1 MLTYAVRRT
10 LQAIPLLLLISIIL
24 FSILH
29 AMPGGGLAAYAGNPH
44 LTQADIDR
52 LRHNLGLDQP
62 IYIQYFKWLGK
73 VLTGDLGWSN
83 MNSTPVTEA
92 FLERFPATLELM
104 VTSFLVSLAIG
115 LTLGILAALRPYS
128 PLDYFVTTF
137 AFFGQSMPSFF
148 FALILMYLFAVKGI
162 HFQAFGYA
170 LDIPNLPSSGDGSDE
185 GGGIVDRIRH
195 LILPVSV
202 LALLQVAT
210 WSRFTRASMQEVLHT
225 DYMRTA
231 AAKGLPFMTI
241 LLKHG
246 LKNGLMP
253 VITVVALTIPFLVGG
268 AIVTES
274 IFAWPGMGRL
284 FITALFQ
291 QDFSLLMGYLVI
303 ISVLVVL
310 FNLLAD
316 LAYGWLDPRVKYD

>member
-1 MLTYAVRRT
+1 MLTYAIRRS
-10 LQAIPLLLLISIIL
+10 LQAIPLLLLISMVL
-24 FSILH
+24 FAILH

-44 LTQADIDR
+44 LTAADIAR
-52 LRHNLGLDQP
+52 LQHNLGLDRP
-62 IYIQYFKWLGK
+62 VWVQYLNWLGK
-73 VLTGDLGWSN
+73 VLHGDWGWSN
-83 MNSTPVTEA
+83 LNSTTVIEA
-92 FLERFPATLELM
+92 FAERLPATLTLM
-104 VTSFLVSLAIG
+104 VTSFVISLFIG
-115 LTLGILAALRPYS
+115 LTLGILAAIRPYS
-128 PLDYFVTTF
+128 TLDYFVTTF

-148 FALILMYLFAVKGI
+148 FALILQLLFCVHGI
-162 HFQAFGYA
+162 HLQAFGYA
-170 LDIPNLPSSGDGSDE
+170 LNIQLPSAGMTSTDGGD
-185 GGGIVDRIRH
+185 ILDRISH
-195 LILPVSV
+195 LILPVTV
-202 LALLQVAT
+202 LTLLQVAT

-253 VITVVALTIPFLVGG
+253 VVTVIALTIPFLIGG
-268 AIVTES
+268 AIVTEQ

-284 FITALFQ
+284 FITALGQ
-291 QDFSLLMGYLVI
+291 QDFGLLMGYLVI
-303 ISVLVVL
+303 ISILVVL

>member
-1 MLTYAVRRT
+1 MFTYAVRRT

-44 LTQADIDR
+44 LTQADIER

-62 IYIQYFKWLGK
+62 VPIQYVKWLGK

-92 FLERFPATLELM
+92 FLERLPATLELM
-104 VTSFLVSLAIG
+104 FASFIVSLAIG
-115 LTLGILAALRPYS
+115 LTFGILAALRPYS
-128 PLDYFVTTF
+128 TLDYFVTTF
-137 AFFGQSMPSFF
+137 AFFGQSMPSFW
-148 FALILMYLFAVKGI
+148 FALILQYLFAVKGL
-162 HFQAFGYA
+162 HLQGFGYR
-170 LDIPNLPSSGDGSDE
+170 LDFTLPSSGVESTD
-185 GGGIVDRIRH
+185 GGGFLDRLQH
-195 LILPVSV
+195 LILPVTV